1 MHHGIGS
8 VLKCCRYRVGCIIDI
23 GRIHESIP
31 MSNNEKP
38 SLPRALND
46 AGNQLSVTWA
56 PHKVR
61 PNGDDSEV

>member
-1 MHHGIGS
+1 M
-8 VLKCCRYRVGCIIDI
+8 C
-23 GRIHESIP
+23 
-31 MSNNEKP
+31 NNEKP

-61 PNGDDSEV
+61 SNGNDSEVRSVTLKRADFGHRFTP